1 MMDHNRQPPADA
13 MPVEAVLRED
23 LAHGDIVLG
32 TIGPILGHLLAQHDN
47 SLFSDE
53 IVARVRGMV
62 ADVARQ
68 VLRAPGDP
76 GQSAQQEPDTAAEAQ
91 LTAELSGNIHFLVHC
106 HAQALEYQLAKRL
119 EQRSGIDP
127 VLSPLMQALIASDD
141 QATASAAMT
150 LLAAQARFMQQQ
162 RRMELPINELPADLY
177 HFVLT
182 SWRTMAGHEQGD
194 TPEAADAE
202 QRLRITY
209 DEGNSRAGLLSRIVS
224 SLGAGI
230 SAALSVSH
238 AGVALFASALA
249 AASRQDRDLTVIAT
263 NDSQLARLALALR
276 AAGLNPKEVE
286 EQFLYLHPEVAL
298 PEGFEFLR
306 GDRAAGLLAAS
317 GRRVAG

>member
-1 MMDHNRQPPADA
+1 MMDTNRPSTADP
-13 MPVEAVLRED
+13 MPVEAILRED

-47 SLFSDE
+47 SMFSDE

-62 ADVARQ
+62 GNVARQ
-68 VLRAPGDP
+68 VLHVPGITENGD
-76 GQSAQQEPDTAAEAQ
+76 AVVPDAASESQ
-91 LTAELSGNIHFLVHC
+91 LAAELSGNIHFLVHC
-106 HAQALEYQLAKRL
+106 HSLALEFQLTRRL

-127 VLSPLMQALIASDD
+127 VLSPLTQALIASDD
-141 QATASAAMT
+141 QATASLAMT

-162 RRMELPINELPADLY
+162 QRMELPINELPADLY

-182 SWRTMAGHEQGD
+182 TWRTMSNEGPGGM
-194 TPEAADAE
+194 TEAAEAE
-202 QRLRITY
+202 QRLRASY
-209 DEGNSRAGLLSRIVS
+209 DEGSSRAGLLSRLIS

-238 AGVALFASALA
+238 AGVALFTSALA
-249 AASRQDRDLTVIAT
+249 VASRQDRDLTVLAT

-286 EQFLYLHPEVAL
+286 EQFLYLHPDVSL

>member
-1 MMDHNRQPPADA
+1 MDDNRPPPADA

-53 IVARVRGMV
+53 LVARVRGMTGHV
-62 ADVARQ
+62 AQQ
-68 VLRAPGDP
+68 VLSATAHDYADEHAVDP
-76 GQSAQQEPDTAAEAQ
+76 TIEAQ
-91 LTAELSGNIHFLVHC
+91 LTTELSHNVHFLVHC
-106 HAQALEYQLAKRL
+106 HALAIEFALTRRL

-127 VLSPLMQALIASDD
+127 VLTPLMQALIASND
-141 QATASAAMT
+141 QSTASCAMT

-162 RRMELPINELPADLY
+162 RRMELPLNELPADLY

-182 SWRTMAGHEQGD
+182 TWRTMTDNSSGQASA
-194 TPEAADAE
+194 EAQAE
-202 QRLRITY
+202 QRLRAAY
-209 DEGNSRAGLLSRIVS
+209 DEGNSRTGLLNRLIS

-238 AGVALFASALA
+238 AGVAMFVSALA
-249 AASRQDRDLTVIAT
+249 AASRQDRDLTVLAT
-263 NDSQLARLALALR
+263 HDSQLARLALALR
-276 AAGLNPKEVE
+276 ATGMKAKEVE

-306 GDRAAGLLAAS
+306 GDRAAALLAAS
-317 GRRVAG
+317 SRRVAG

>member
-13 MPVEAVLRED
+13 MPVEAILRED

-62 ADVARQ
+62 GDVARQ
-68 VLRAPGDP
+68 VLRSAPDANG
-76 GQSAQQEPDTAAEAQ
+76 GETSEPDTAAEAH
-91 LTAELSGNIHFLVHC
+91 LAAELSANIHFLVHC
-106 HAQALEYQLAKRL
+106 HALALEFQLARRL

-141 QATASAAMT
+141 QATASSAMT

-162 RRMELPINELPADLY
+162 QRMELPINELPADLY

-182 SWRTMAGHEQGD
+182 TWRTASGEGRAD
-194 TPEAADAE
+194 AAEAADAE
-202 QRLRITY
+202 QRLRMTY
-209 DEGNSRAGLLSRIVS
+209 DEGNSRAGLLSRLIS
-224 SLGAGI
+224 SLGAGV

-238 AGVALFASALA
+238 AGVALFASALS
-249 AASRQDRDLTVIAT
+249 AASRQDRDLTVLAT

-286 EQFLYLHPEVAL
+286 EQFIYLHPDVSL